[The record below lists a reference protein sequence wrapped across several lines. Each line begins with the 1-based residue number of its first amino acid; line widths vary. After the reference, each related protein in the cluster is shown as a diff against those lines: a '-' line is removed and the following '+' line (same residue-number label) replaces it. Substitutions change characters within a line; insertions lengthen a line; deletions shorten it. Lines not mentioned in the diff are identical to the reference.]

1 MIKHPFIFL
10 VHEKWFIKHKQQQ
23 ASMMA
28 SSKENRRYLQGESKL
43 KSKCSGISAL
53 KCQNL
58 VVIRL
63 QKGRGYLWKS
73 KMKGLRRKFTSD
85 KQM

>member
-1 MIKHPFIFL
+1 
-10 VHEKWFIKHKQQQ
+10 
-23 ASMMA
+23 
-28 SSKENRRYLQGESKL
+28 
-43 KSKCSGISAL
+43 L